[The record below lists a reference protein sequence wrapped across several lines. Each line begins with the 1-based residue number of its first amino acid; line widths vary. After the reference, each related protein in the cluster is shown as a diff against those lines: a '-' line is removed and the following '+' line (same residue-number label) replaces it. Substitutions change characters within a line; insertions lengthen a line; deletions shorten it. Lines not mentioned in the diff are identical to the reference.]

1 MSSSLADKQN
11 DLQARV
17 DAIDQEIGECDTA
30 FTELASQFS
39 GLDGKESLKQAAQL
53 ETRLAALRREKSL
66 ALAAQ
71 AHITREQLA
80 EKEAQAEADRRAVQ
94 ATAKQLAE
102 GICSANAAIHQMLK
116 QLFEAF
122 QRRASL
128 FHDLGNTGLIDSAVI
143 NKLAGKGAAT
153 RAACAAHLHAH
164 LALEKVA
171 QGSFVTLSSTNPILL
186 GIGRDHTPDPPDLG
200 DRRGANGDGS
210 NGGTPRHRRNGGDA

>member
-1 MSSSLADKQN
+1 MSS
-11 DLQARV
+11 
-17 DAIDQEIGECDTA
+17 
-30 FTELASQFS
+30 
-39 GLDGKESLKQAAQL
+39 L
-53 ETRLAALRREKSL
+53 ETRQAELQNRISQIDAEISKLDEDFTALAASFNGTDGRASLKAAERIEQRLIQLRREK
-66 ALAAQ
+66 ALTIASQ
-71 AHITREQLA
+71 AHVTREQLA

-102 GICSANAAIHQMLK
+102 GICSANAAIDQMLK